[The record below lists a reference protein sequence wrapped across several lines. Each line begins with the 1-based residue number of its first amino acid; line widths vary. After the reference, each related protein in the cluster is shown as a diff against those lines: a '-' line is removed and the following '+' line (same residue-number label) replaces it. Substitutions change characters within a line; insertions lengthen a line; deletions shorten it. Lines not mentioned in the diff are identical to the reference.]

1 MTERER
7 EPTIDEFIDDPAAK
21 VDALGEVDEV
31 RPAQDGN
38 DPDEEYEHGPVD
50 GTEPAD

>member
-21 VDALGEVDEV
+21 VDALGEVDGV
-31 RPAQDGN
+31 RPAQYGT
-38 DPDEEYEHGPVD
+38 DPDEEYEHGPVMGD
-50 GTEPAD
+50 EPVG